1 MKSFRLEI
9 VSPETELFSGFA
21 QKLFV
26 TGIVGELEILYG
38 HAPLLTSLAPGPV
51 WIVKEDG
58 HEEGLVIFGGM
69 LEVQP
74 NITIVLADAALRA
87 KDIDEAAAQAAKRS
101 TEHAIAT
108 NVAGLDYTKAR
119 ADLTL
124 AMAQLR
130 ITKKLHSLKQ

>member
-87 KDIDEAAAQAAKRS
+87 KDIDEAAKRS